1 MLPPVLTLRRTV
13 LTILLGIV
21 AAGALVTQTAAQSSP
36 TVLTVDGPAQVEVD
50 APAVFTVTNYPLG
63 RPVAGAYLFAFPID
77 PPPEGGSAAA
87 ALDPGLAGALGQAVP
102 EDAELAPD
110 SYSDWGGEFLG
121 LTNSEGQLRTTFG
134 WPGQRLILA
143 LKRGAIPGYTMIE
156 VVPPTLQALAIRGP
170 ELINAGDDARYL
182 VSDRRDGSPVPGAF
196 VFAIPRGVPT
206 PGPDP
211 LPLQPIEADEA
222 VAVELAALADGVSS
236 DEELTAEAL
245 RRWRAIFLGVTNER
259 GVVEH
264 AYANPDRYLVVAL
277 KRQAWPAYTKTLVV
291 PRQLALSGP
300 AQLKLGQPGTYIVTD
315 LTRAPIEGAWL
326 YAFPV
331 DRALAL
337 NTLDGTDALAPELE
351 TALGDDEELTAE
363 RLSFW
368 GGIFLGHTN
377 ERGRLTHAYRQPGD
391 YVVVALKR
399 TFRLDYLRTSVTAQQ
414 LAVAGPG
421 VVNAGDPAEFTV
433 TDRRSGAP
441 VARSAVF
448 AIPRGPFPL
457 PLEADGAPL
466 DAATAAAVDAELL
479 DALAEDGESFCG
491 DVAARWGV
499 IFLGWTDARGK
510 VSHAFETPDH
520 YLIVALKRKWQPG
533 YTRLAVVPRQLTLD
547 APAVVQAGE
556 TFRVRVGD
564 LTGAPAGGS
573 LVFAFPLPLVTD
585 AGAVDAA
592 SDAAVAAELAVAADA
607 NDEEAIAAAAR
618 RRGWLLGRTNDE
630 GLLKAEIERSGQHL
644 LVAVK
649 RSFRHAHSRIEVLPA
664 IQQLAIAGPGEVVTG
679 EPARFKVSNAAT
691 QQPVSRA
698 AVYAIPL
705 PQPVPLPQ
713 PLPSDAL
720 SAADVDLAEAVVGGV
735 APDDE
740 LLSGVAIDRWGARFL
755 GFTDEQGV
763 VAAAFE
769 GDGRY
774 LIVAVKP
781 QYRAAYTQLSV
792 VPPPSVRRLVVEGPG
807 SVVQGEPAKFLVT
820 EATTGEPVAR
830 VAMYSLQLT
839 NAISPDGSLAPT
851 AAELATAAALLAEV
865 APDVEQLSDATI
877 SRWRLRFL
885 GWTNADGVLVASFE
899 GVGRHLVLG
908 FKGGHLPGYTQLTV
922 LPKTDPRQLAIEGPS
937 SIPQHAPASFRV
949 TELGTR
955 IPVPNTAMWAIQV
968 GPTPSGGGDGVTPAA
983 EALGA
988 DLLESLAP
996 SAGAAPEA
1004 DALLSGYGASF
1015 LGFTDRNGELS
1026 HRFGQAGQYVI
1037 IAFEP
1042 SHLPAFSLLTVTP
1055 APSVRAL
1062 QIEGPGAVRVGEP
1075 ATFFVST
1082 RGGDPVAGALVV
1094 AWPVDRPIPVPLDA
1108 ATDAEALSSALSVSG
1123 GRILGRTNERGTLSA
1138 VLLRPNDFVVYALK
1152 AGFLPGVTKLSVYG
1166 EGEIAPAPRPFPV
1179 EIAPTDATGVV
1190 DAP

>member
-21 AAGALVTQTAAQSSP
+21 AAGALVTQAAAQSSP
-36 TVLTVDGPAQVEVD
+36 TVLLVDGPAQVEVD
-50 APAVFTVTNYPLG
+50 EPAVFRVSDYLLG

-77 PPPEGGSAAA
+77 PPPDGVSAAS
-87 ALDPGLAGALGQAVP
+87 ALDPALADALGQAVP
-102 EDAELAPD
+102 EDADLTPD
-110 SYSDWGGEFLG
+110 SYSHWGGEFLG
-121 LTNSEGQLRTTFG
+121 LTNSEGKLRTAFG
-134 WPGQRLILA
+134 WPGHRLILA
-143 LKRGAIPGYTMIE
+143 LKRGAIPGYTTIE

-170 ELINAGDDARYL
+170 ELINAGGDARYL
-182 VSDRRDGSPVPGAF
+182 VSDRRDGSPVPGAW

-206 PGPDP
+206 QGLDP

-222 VAVELAALADGVSS
+222 VAVELAALADGTLS
-236 DEELTAEAL
+236 DDELTAEAL

-291 PRQLALSGP
+291 PRELALSGP
-300 AQLKLGQPGTYIVTD
+300 AQLKLGQPGTYTVTD
-315 LTRAPIEGAWL
+315 LTRTPIEGAWL

-331 DRALAL
+331 DRALAPS
-337 NTLDGTDALAPELE
+337 TLDRTDALAPELE
-351 TALGDDEELTAE
+351 TALGDDEELTAA

-368 GGIFLGHTN
+368 GGIFLGRTN
-377 ERGRLTHAYRQPGD
+377 ERGQLTHAYRQPGD

-399 TFRLDYLRTSVTAQQ
+399 TFRLDHMRTAVTAQQ

-433 TDRRSGAP
+433 TNRRSGAA

-448 AIPRGPFPL
+448 AIPRGPFPV

-466 DAATAAAVDAELL
+466 DAAIAAAVDAELL
-479 DALAEDGESFCG
+479 AALAEDGERFRG

-499 IFLGWTDARGK
+499 IFLGWTEARGK
-510 VSHAFETPDH
+510 VSHAFEAPDH
-520 YLIVALKRKWQPG
+520 YVIVALKREWQPG
-533 YTRLAVVPRQLTLD
+533 YTRLAVVPRQLTLE
-547 APAVVQAGE
+547 APSAVQAGE

-564 LTGAPAGGS
+564 LTGAPVGGS
-573 LVFAFPLPLVTD
+573 LVFAFPLPFVT
-585 AGAVDAA
+585 ATGAVDGA
-592 SDAAVAAELAVAADA
+592 SDAAVAAELAGAADA
-607 NDEEAIAAAAR
+607 DDDEAIAAAAR

-630 GLLKAEIERSGQHL
+630 GLLKAEIERSGQYL

-649 RSFRHAHSRIEVLPA
+649 RSFRHARSRIEVLPT
-664 IQQLAIAGPGEVVTG
+664 IQQLAIAGPGEVVAG

-705 PQPVPLPQ
+705 PQPVPQPLPE

-720 SAADVDLAEAVVGGV
+720 SAAEVELAEAVVADV

-740 LLSGVAIDRWGARFL
+740 LLSNVAIDRWGARLL
-755 GFTDEQGV
+755 GFTDEHGV

-769 GDGRY
+769 GVGRY

-781 QYRAAYTQLSV
+781 HYRAAYTHLLV
-792 VPPPSVRRLVVEGPG
+792 VPPPDVRQLVVEGPG

-820 EATTGEPVAR
+820 EATSGEPVSR

-839 NAISPDGSLAPT
+839 NAISPDESLAPT
-851 AAELATAAALLAEV
+851 AAELATADALLAEV
-865 APDVEQLSDATI
+865 APDLEQLSAETI

-908 FKGGHLPGYTQLTV
+908 FKSGHVPGYTQLTV
-922 LPKTDPRQLAIEGPS
+922 LPRMNPRQLAIEGPS
-937 SIPQHAPASFRV
+937 SIPQHAPANFRV

-955 IPVPNTAMWAIQV
+955 SPVPNTAMWAIQV
-968 GPTPSGGGDGVTPAA
+968 GSTPSGGVDGVAA

-996 SAGAAPEA
+996 SGGAAPEA
-1004 DALLSGYGASF
+1004 DALLSGYGATF

-1026 HRFGQAGQYVI
+1026 HRFGQAGRYVI

-1055 APSVRAL
+1055 VPGVRAL
-1062 QIEGPGAVRVGEP
+1062 QIEGPGVVRVGER

-1082 RGGDPVAGALVV
+1082 RGGDAVAGALVV

-1108 ATDAEALSSALSVSG
+1108 ATDAEALSSALSASG

-1138 VLLRPNDFVVYALK
+1138 VFLRPNDFVVYALQ
-1152 AGFLPGVTKLSVYG
+1152 AGFLPGVTKLSVVG
-1166 EGEIAPAPRPFPV
+1166 EGEIAPAPRPLPA
-1179 EIAPTDATGVV
+1179 EIAPTDAL
-1190 DAP
+1190 DAQ